1 MIRMFVDRKKEL
13 EVLEEC
19 WDSKKFEFLVI
30 YGRRRIGKT
39 ELIKEFIKNKKGI
52 FFLCS
57 NRKPLY
63 NLKKFSEKISEF
75 MGIPSVSFSNFPDAF
90 DALLSKA
97 RGKVVI
103 VIDEFGYLIRKDSGT
118 LSDFQEIVDEKLK
131 DKNILLILCGSS
143 ITLMET
149 NVLGLK
155 SPLYGRAT
163 KQIKVQPFEFE
174 SLKLWFPQASLEDL
188 MKIRAATGGVAKYLE
203 FFSGSNINGEIIK
216 NFFDNSSF
224 IFGDATRILSEELR
238 DYSTYVQILE
248 AIGIGHNKVN
258 EMANYAYIAPKDAFF
273 YIKVLSSLGIVSRI
287 SPIFSPKKAKRG
299 IYFISDNYFCFWFK
313 FVSSFQSEIESG
325 NTELAI
331 KNFEALFNTYLG
343 DVFEREVR
351 SAFTKKNL
359 VPFAA
364 TKIGKWWHKDIDVD
378 LVLANEKTKEIA
390 FFEVKWKT
398 LSNSD
403 CLKIIEELK
412 EKSKFVDWHKNDR
425 KAYYGVVAKNIE
437 EKEKLG
443 KDYLFYDIT
452 DVFGTA

>member
-1 MIRMFVDRKKEL
+1 MIRMFIDRKKEL

-19 WDSKKFEFLVI
+19 WNSKKFEFLVI

-52 FFLCS
+52 CFLCS

-75 MGIPSVSFSNFPDAF
+75 VGIPNVSFSSFQDAF
-90 DALLSKA
+90 DAALSKA
-97 RGKVVI
+97 NGKLVI
-103 VIDEFGYLIRKDSGT
+103 VLDEFGYLIRKDSGT
-118 LSDFQEIVDEKLK
+118 LSDFQEIADEKLK
-131 DKNILLILCGSS
+131 DKNVLLILCGSS

-174 SLKLWFPQASLEDL
+174 SLKLWFPKASPEDI
-188 MKIRAATGGVAKYLE
+188 MKICAATGGVAKYLE
-203 FFSGSNINGEIIK
+203 FFSGANINGEIIK

-258 EMANYAYIAPKDAFF
+258 EMANYAFIAPKDVFF

-299 IYFISDNYFCFWFK
+299 IYYIADNYFCFWFK
-313 FVSSFQSEIESG
+313 FVSLFQSEIESG

-331 KNFEALFNTYLG
+331 KNFEAQFNTYLG

-351 SAFTKKNL
+351 SAFNKKNIA
-359 VPFAA
+359 PFAA
-364 TKIGKWWHKDIDVD
+364 TKIGKWWHKDTDID
-378 LVLANEKTKEIA
+378 LVLANEKTREIA
-390 FFEVKWKT
+390 FFEIKWKK

-403 CLKIIEELK
+403 CLKILEELK
-412 EKSKFVDWHKNDR
+412 EKSKFVDWRKNDR
-425 KAYYGVVAKNIE
+425 KAYYGIVAKNIE
-437 EKEKLG
+437 DKEKLG
-443 KDYLFYDIT
+443 KDFLLYDIN
-452 DVFGTA
+452 DVFGTM